1 MSTRVTQAELRTLER
16 AFKVNDLRF
25 DCNVTWVSLS
35 AVYSII
41 RISDNR
47 VTLASVL
54 DEFFG
59 GIYRTHGTDVKRVS
73 DERFAEYEGRPFS
86 VCFADLL
93 EVVCENEDT
102 RAAYNTQVSN
112 VTWEPQSAKPR
123 RDAFVRLHMCY
134 TNKCGR
140 RPQYALEKIWAHVL
154 QCDLAVKSAIE
165 VYKPGMSDPLEVVYL
180 TPVDDDDPIIYPPP
194 ERSQGLFSDD
204 YDWIPDGICE
214 MYLIDGG
221 TTGNYLLYEPGMFC
235 VEKLGMSDEFRLHDR
250 IDKAFVEAAEK
261 EFRQRMG
268 KLNLGWI
275 YSDATDHDKKELI
288 RQKKKAMADLARS
301 PIDGHHAGRG
311 ARIPSAV
318 TCSCELLDSAEHV
331 KARPL
336 STALL
341 LQCEWARGRG
351 TAASAPPS
359 SLLPNFCR
367 RHIMRLT
374 SSL

>member
-16 AFKVNDLRF
+16 AFKDLHF

-35 AVYSII
+35 EAYSIT

-59 GIYRTHGTDVKRVS
+59 GIYRAHGTDVKRVS

-134 TNKCGR
+134 TNTCGR

-154 QCDLAVKSAIE
+154 QCDSAVKSAIE

-204 YDWIPDGICE
+204 YDWIPDGICG

-221 TTGNYLLYEPGMFC
+221 TTGNYLIDEPGMFC
-235 VEKLGMSDEFRLHDR
+235 VEKLGMSDEFWPHDR
-250 IDKAFVEAAEK
+250 NDKAFVEAAEK

-288 RQKKKAMADLARS
+288 RCVPQQLLTAFLFDHLGQGLFRCKLCDQDRKQMPGSGYSNLLAHLAGKHEGFEAQYSFFESSSIRS
-301 PIDGHHAGRG
+301 LQAFGSVQVPVVLVSQPAGQHWR
-311 ARIPSAV
+311 
-318 TCSCELLDSAEHV
+318 
-331 KARPL
+331 K
-336 STALL
+336 
-341 LQCEWARGRG
+341 
-351 TAASAPPS
+351 
-359 SLLPNFCR
+359 
-367 RHIMRLT
+367 
-374 SSL
+374 